1 MIDMNGIAAAI
12 GVPCTVSGVMQE
24 HLQLWET
31 LYCNQAA
38 WVNQR
43 VRSLQIPAVVSREL
57 KRLTLTEFDLTAAD
71 SRLQEILQRFLPK
84 LRQKLD
90 YGIASGGLLMKPCYA
105 AGGIFVDLVP
115 QGRYLPIQYTD
126 DQCTAIAC
134 TEYAVMEKNCYTR
147 IEIHTYENGSHTVEN
162 RCFRSP
168 MVGVLGTPCSLLE
181 VPQWASLLESITFP
195 AEQPLFAVFQMPDTN
210 NIDLD
215 CPLGVSAFS
224 DAVGFIRDA
233 DEQWERILWELESSE
248 RAIDASEDLFRFHP
262 GTNQP
267 ILPKGRERMYHCL
280 EKTGTGNTIF
290 NTFSP
295 EVRDTSYFNALNQ
308 ILRRIESAAGLSYG
322 TLSEV
327 SDVEKT
333 AEEIKSSKQRSFVRV
348 SDIQGNLQATLEQL
362 LYGFQYYR
370 DYYVNRH
377 TKPAEVSCTFGDGVL
392 EDTDKEFQRRLQMV
406 QARVLKPELL
416 LSWYFGCEEAEALQ
430 MLPEQQ
436 DAGGLFDGGAF

>member
-1 MIDMNGIAAAI
+1 MSA
-12 GVPCTVSGVMQE
+12 
-24 HLQLWET
+24 
-31 LYCNQAA
+31 Y
-38 WVNQR
+38 
-43 VRSLQIPAVVSREL
+43 
-57 KRLTLTEFDLTAAD
+57 AD
-71 SRLQEILQRFLPK
+71 
-84 LRQKLD
+84 
-90 YGIASGGLLMKPCYA
+90 A
-105 AGGIFVDLVP
+105 VDL
-115 QGRYLPIQYTD
+115 
-126 DQCTAIAC
+126 
-134 TEYAVMEKNCYTR
+134 
-147 IEIHTYENGSHTVEN
+147 IH
-162 RCFRSP
+162 
-168 MVGVLGTPCSLLE
+168 
-181 VPQWASLLESITFP
+181 
-195 AEQPLFAVFQMPDTN
+195 
-210 NIDLD
+210 
-215 CPLGVSAFS
+215 
-224 DAVGFIRDA
+224 DA
-233 DEQWERILWELESSE
+233 DVHWERILWELESSE

-295 EVRDTSYFNALNQ
+295 EIRDTSYFNALNQ

-348 SDIQGNLQATLEQL
+348 SDIQGNLQAALEQL

-370 DYYVNRH
+370 DYYANRH

-392 EDTDKEFQRRLQMV
+392 EDTDKEFQRRLQLV